1 MINKKIVHEIINSN
15 DIDLASESIADY
27 EKIDFSDT
35 ENTLLALAGI
45 YIELINEQIE
55 IKDVA
60 SSGRLQGNIKPTE
73 LQINGNVLSIGITA
87 PSYASYQDEG
97 VNGWAID
104 RGSRFKFKT
113 RGVDPN
119 GEMVKSVKE
128 WVAREGS
135 SARNVS
141 RPVSSREAK
150 GKRMIDASTR
160 AAVTASYFIKKKG
173 IEPTRFWQDAT
184 NEFIPIMEKELG
196 IAVKIDIINNLVP

>member
-1 MINKKIVHEIINSN
+1 MIDKKIVHEIINSN
-15 DIDLASESIADY
+15 DIDLASESMDDY
-27 EKIDFSDT
+27 EKVDFSDT

-60 SSGRLQGNIKPTE
+60 SSGRMQGNIKPTQ
-73 LQINGNVLSIGITA
+73 LQINGDVLSIGITA
-87 PSYASYQDEG
+87 PSYATYQDEG
-97 VNGWAID
+97 VNGWAIN
-104 RGSRFKFKT
+104 RNSRFSFKT

-119 GEMVKSVKE
+119 GAMVKSVKE

-141 RPVSSREAK
+141 RPVSNRERK

-184 NEFIPIMEKELG
+184 KDFIPIMEKELG
-196 IAVKIDIINNLVP
+196 IAAKIDIINNIVP